1 MIKSFKHKGLKSFFT
16 TGSTAGI
23 NPKHASRIEERLQAL
38 HTAMSIEDMD
48 IQPHNPMHPGAF
60 IKRVYLEPNDI
71 SSNELARKLKVT
83 PGLISRLI
91 NGKTN
96 VSPAMALKL
105 SVVLG
110 RSPESWLL
118 MQDNYDLWKARKEID
133 LNNYNTIEFA
143 V

>member
-1 MIKSFKHKGLKSFFT
+1 MV
-16 TGSTAGI
+16 
-23 NPKHASRIEERLQAL
+23 
-38 HTAMSIEDMD
+38 
-48 IQPHNPMHPGAF
+48 IQQHNPMHPGEF
-60 IKRVYLEPNDI
+60 IKRVYLIPNNI
-71 SSNELARKLKVT
+71 GSNELARNLKVS

-96 VSPAMALKL
+96 VSSAMALKL

-143 V
+143 L